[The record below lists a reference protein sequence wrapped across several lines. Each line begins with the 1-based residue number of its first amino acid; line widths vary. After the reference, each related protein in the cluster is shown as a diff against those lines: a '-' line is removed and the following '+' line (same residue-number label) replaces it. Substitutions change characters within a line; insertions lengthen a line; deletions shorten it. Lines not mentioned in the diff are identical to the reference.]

1 MTLGFKVI
9 LCIVRPYSNIVR
21 RRSILWR
28 RSKLCSNTVAY
39 CGVKIHEKTFDNEC
53 NICYRKFICQSL
65 MSKDCI
71 SKAV

>member
-28 RSKLCSNTVAY
+28 RSKLCSNTVVY

>member
-9 LCIVRPYSNIVR
+9 LCIVRPYSNIAR